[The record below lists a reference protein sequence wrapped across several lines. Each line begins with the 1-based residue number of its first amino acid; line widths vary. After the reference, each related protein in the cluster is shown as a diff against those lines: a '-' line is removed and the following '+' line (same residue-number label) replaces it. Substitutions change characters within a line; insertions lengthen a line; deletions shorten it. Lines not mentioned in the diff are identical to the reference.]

1 MVSHLGELKM
11 KTVKIYPTANCYA
24 KYFADMDTAVLDVWV
39 EVATQRIPRLRGEE
53 QLSVMRALIEA
64 RKELATR

>member
-1 MVSHLGELKM
+1 M

-24 KYFADMDTAVLDVWV
+24 KYFEDMETNVLDIWI
-39 EVATQRIPRLRGEE
+39 EVAEQRIPRLRGEA
-53 QLSVMRALIEA
+53 QLSVMRALIHA